1 MNKETAMK
9 FYEDIE
15 DYQDI
20 EINEEDQNYDD
31 LLDFTQ
37 EIADQEDEFVKMIRD
52 GNLSDEMS
60 EIEQEVRMELV
71 ADELEESD
79 ETYRDAA

>member
-1 MNKETAMK
+1 MK

-20 EINEEDQNYDD
+20 EINEEDHNYDD

-52 GNLSDEMS
+52 GNLSDEMN
-60 EIEQEVRMELV
+60 EIEQEVQMELV
-71 ADELEESD
+71 ADELEEAD

>member
-1 MNKETAMK
+1 MK

-15 DYQDI
+15 DCQDI

-71 ADELEESD
+71 AEEMEESD
-79 ETYRDAA
+79 MEEMEEEVDE

>member
-1 MNKETAMK
+1 MK

-20 EINEEDQNYDD
+20 EINEEDPNCDD

-60 EIEQEVRMELV
+60 EIEKEVRMELV
-71 ADELEESD
+71 ADDMEEAD

>member
-1 MNKETAMK
+1 MK

-37 EIADQEDEFVKMIRD
+37 EIADQEDEFVKIIRD
-52 GNLSDEMS
+52 GNLSEEMS